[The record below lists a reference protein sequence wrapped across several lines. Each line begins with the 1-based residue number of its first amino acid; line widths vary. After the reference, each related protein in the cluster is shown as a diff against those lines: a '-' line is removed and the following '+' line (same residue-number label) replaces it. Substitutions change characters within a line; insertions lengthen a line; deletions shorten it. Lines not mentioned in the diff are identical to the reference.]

1 MSIQPNRVIAKIIHQ
16 VDQADWP
23 SLCSEVFAESDR
35 SEWVRI
41 YRAPADA
48 RYATANHFSLH
59 ALRDELSATGRRD
72 ELVGA
77 AGHALCR
84 RRAID
89 CWLDTL
95 ETNHR
100 FREAK
105 AAEEIRAS
113 LADAEDAELHW
124 MLESE
129 CRRSSV
135 LDLRTGFV
143 ADFWGHGAGPS
154 WRRRAGWPI

>member
-23 SLCSEVFAESDR
+23 PLRSEVYAHDADDGWLR
-35 SEWVRI
+35 V
-41 YRAPADA
+41 YRAPADP
-48 RYATANHFSLH
+48 RYATAIHFWVH
-59 ALRDELSATGRRD
+59 ALRDELAAVGRRVD
-72 ELVGA
+72 LVGA

-84 RRAID
+84 ARPVGVWLESLEANADFRARGQGAV
-89 CWLDTL
+89 L
-95 ETNHR
+95 
-100 FREAK
+100 REALD
-105 AAEEIRAS
+105 AATG
-113 LADAEDAELHW
+113 AELHW
-124 MLESE
+124 MLLSE

-135 LDLRTGFV
+135 LDLRDGFV